1 MKTRTLLLA
10 CALVLAACDRGTA
23 PGCATGDSS
32 CATTGLGGSTSASGN
47 GSNGGNENGNGNTNG
62 SGGDTSSSG
71 TGVFTSWFP
80 AYDTGTN
87 IKTLGRAAS
96 TGTPSLLGG
105 DARRLVFHVQDSTLH
120 IVASSDGQTLDNF
133 GRETVYD
140 IKILSEDTLMFD
152 FDSRPD
158 AGLTA
163 TSTKAWEVVDS
174 RLLHSLNV
182 KLPTIAV
189 PLYVH
194 VTTRSKSTLMVWVK
208 VRSGDPVANVEDSL
222 PRLDIAATRKL
233 LFSGAGL
240 SPIPSDPFLVEIP

>member
-1 MKTRTLLLA
+1 MKTRTILLA
-10 CALVLAACDRGTA
+10 FAIVLAACDRGTA
-23 PGCATGDSS
+23 PGCASSDST
-32 CATTGLGGSTSASGN
+32 CATTGIGGSTSASGN
-47 GSNGGNENGNGNTNG
+47 GNGNTSGNGNTNG
-62 SGGDTSSSG
+62 SDDDTASSG
-71 TGVFTSWFP
+71 TGAFTSWFP
-80 AYDTGTN
+80 AYDTGAN
-87 IKTLGRAAS
+87 IKTLTAGAL
-96 TGTPSLLGG
+96 TGKPGILGG
-105 DARRLVFHVQDSTLH
+105 DVRRLAFSIQDSTLH

-140 IKILSEDTLMFD
+140 IKILSEDTLMFG

-174 RLLHSLNV
+174 RVLHSLNV